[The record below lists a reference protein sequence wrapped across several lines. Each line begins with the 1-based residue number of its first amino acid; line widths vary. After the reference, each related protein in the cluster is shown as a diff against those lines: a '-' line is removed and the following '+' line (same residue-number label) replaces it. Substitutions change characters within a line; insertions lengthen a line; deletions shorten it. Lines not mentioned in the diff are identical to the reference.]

1 MINIAVVGSRTYKDY
16 KEFKGLLSQ
25 KLFMICDR
33 DEDHLNKVRI
43 ISGGAIG
50 VDSMAESFAKEHNIA
65 TTVYKA
71 NWETFGR
78 SAGYIRNND
87 IMHASEVCIA
97 FWDGESRGTLHT
109 IGLFRKFEKD
119 VHIINF
125 KKLLKINIS

>member
-25 KLFMICDR
+25 KLLLICDK
-33 DEDHLNKVRI
+33 DENYSNKVRI
-43 ISGGAIG
+43 ISGGAPG
-50 VDSMAESFAKEHNIA
+50 VDSMAERFAKEYNIP

-71 NWETFGR
+71 DWETFGR

-87 IMHASEVCIA
+87 IMHTSEVCIA
-97 FWDGESRGTLHT
+97 FWDGESKGTLHT

-125 KKLLKINIS
+125 KNF